1 MRYTP
6 YSQEERQFLRDNISD
21 CGSFAELTRR
31 LNAAFGSNRKMESVR
46 EQCNKRLHLKNGK
59 NDGQYGKR
67 SRTQLP
73 VGTIRKSN
81 NGTTYIKVADAAG
94 QCTTGYREP
103 AWIPLQKKI
112 YQDAHG
118 VVPDGYM
125 VVFLNCDNN
134 DFRPENLYPITRKT
148 SARLAQNG
156 WYSKNPELTM
166 AAIRLCELNEVIHN
180 G

>member
-21 CGSFAELTRR
+21 CGSFAELTRL

-103 AWIPLQKKI
+103 AWIPLQKKYI
-112 YQDAHG
+112 KMRT
-118 VVPDGYM
+118 VPYRMDIWLFSLIATTMILGQKIFTQSRGKRQPGLLKM
-125 VVFLNCDNN
+125 AGI
-134 DFRPENLYPITRKT
+134 PKI
-148 SARLAQNG
+148 QN
-156 WYSKNPELTM
+156 
-166 AAIRLCELNEVIHN
+166 
-180 G
+180 